1 MTSRDTRRRFEQWAN
16 NPECQANAASALL
29 GVSMVEVAK
38 RDGLEPTM
46 GQSPFALQRGQ
57 RFERQLFHEEA
68 RVLRAELEK
77 AGVLPSGSKGLADFR
92 LRQVGGASRNLDEA
106 RESTLRLFEGLADRG
121 VDGKTPSLVAGATI
135 CVPGRAMLPEAIL
148 VLDVLVIRPSNTLPE
163 LVVGEIKTYP
173 DRGGYTDRV
182 ELAGARAQAGVYVHG
197 LMEVLREHRWIGRI
211 DVAMTGFLVLTK
223 PGSNRPSVRARED
236 LRYQAARAAR
246 GLEKLRTLAEQMA
259 PKGAPPEDPVAAV
272 AAAPIH
278 YAEACIRFCDRAAG
292 CFKRALEDGKPEV
305 LGDDVARLLGTMK
318 LGRVQEVLQGAEPK
332 THAERELVA
341 LAGTRGAR

>member
-1 MTSRDTRRRFEQWAN
+1 
-16 NPECQANAASALL
+16 
-29 GVSMVEVAK
+29 MVDVAK
-38 RDGLEPTM
+38 SENLDPSM

-77 AGVLPSGSKGLADFR
+77 AGVLPPGSEGLADFR
-92 LRQVGGASRNLDEA
+92 LRQVGGSSQNLDEA
-106 RESTLRLFEGLADRG
+106 RERTLELFRALADRG
-121 VDGKTPSLVAGATI
+121 VANKTPSLVAGATI

-148 VLDVLVIRPSNTLPE
+148 VLDALVIRANDKLPE

-197 LMEVLREHRWIGRI
+197 LMEVLREHGWMGRI
-211 DVAMTGFLVLTK
+211 EVATTGFLVLTK

-246 GLEKLRTLAEQMA
+246 GLEKLRTLAGQMA
-259 PKGAPPEDPVAAV
+259 PMGAPPKDPVAAV
-272 AAAPIH
+272 AAAQIH
-278 YAEACIRFCDRAAG
+278 YTEACIRFCDRAEG

-318 LGRVQEVLQGAEPK
+318 LGRVQEVLQGAEPR